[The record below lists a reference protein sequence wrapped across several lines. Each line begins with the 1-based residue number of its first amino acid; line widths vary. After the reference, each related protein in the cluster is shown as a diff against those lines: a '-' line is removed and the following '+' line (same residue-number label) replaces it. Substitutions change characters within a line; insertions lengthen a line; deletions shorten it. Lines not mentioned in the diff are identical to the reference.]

1 MTVLSKT
8 VTGETEHPSGDS
20 YWVYKHREKMK
31 PTNSNTGSP
40 VLILTK
46 SAKKKELNEDS
57 LIQARLFLTV
67 QSKTLK
73 IINRKL
79 LNPDIINNT

>member
-1 MTVLSKT
+1 MLSKT
-8 VTGETEHPSGDS
+8 DTGETEHPRGDS

-31 PTNSNTGSP
+31 PTNSNTGSSL
-40 VLILTK
+40 LILNK
-46 SAKKKELNEDS
+46 SAKKNELNEDS